1 MKNILLSLLFVFLF
15 LINPV
20 NSDEKISFIDMDK
33 VISTSNPGSSILKQ
47 LNIINNKNS
56 TILNK
61 EEKQLKEKEKKL
73 ITQKNIISEADFQNK
88 VNELKSEVN
97 MYNINRNKMIEKFN
111 QLKVEN
117 TNNLLKLINPILT
130 KYSNKNKISIILQ
143 KKNLIIGKSELDITD
158 EIIKIINNEITDFK
172 IK

>member
-1 MKNILLSLLFVFLF
+1 MKNIFLSLLFVFLF

-33 VISTSNPGSSILKQ
+33 VISTSNPGLSILKQ
-47 LNIINNKNS
+47 LKNINNKNS
-56 TILNK
+56 AILNK
-61 EEKQLKEKEKKL
+61 EENQLKEKEKKL